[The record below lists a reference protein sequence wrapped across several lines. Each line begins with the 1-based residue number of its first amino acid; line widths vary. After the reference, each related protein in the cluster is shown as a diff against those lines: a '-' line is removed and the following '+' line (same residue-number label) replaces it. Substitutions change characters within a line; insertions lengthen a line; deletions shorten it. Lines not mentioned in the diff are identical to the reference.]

1 MLLTLTN
8 PFGGIFIGMPELG
21 QGSRSCCDKNH
32 TALSALA
39 HGIANIPRCSTNC
52 LSRMETY
59 SAADKLVLTCL
70 EETHN
75 MTREEK
81 LQYLR

>member
-1 MLLTLTN
+1 M
-8 PFGGIFIGMPELG
+8 FIGMPELG
-21 QGSRSCCDKNH
+21 QGGSGCDKNH

-39 HGIANIPRCSTNC
+39 HGIVNIPCCGTNC

-75 MTREEK
+75 MSREEK
-81 LQYLR
+81 LQYLIR